1 MIKPFVAVAIAVVTL
16 TGCANNNTLSGD
28 VFTASQAK
36 QVQTVSYG
44 TLISVRPV
52 TIQGGDDNNVVGA
65 IGGAVLGDMPLVKI
79 GEDAHKGP
87 VINAQQK
94 KTLVIL
100 VVGETA
106 RSENFSLGGYAR
118 ETNPR
123 LQQQDIIYFKHAS
136 SCGTETAVSVP

>member
-1 MIKPFVAVAIAVVTL
+1 M
-16 TGCANNNTLSGD
+16 
-28 VFTASQAK
+28 
-36 QVQTVSYG
+36 
-44 TLISVRPV
+44 
-52 TIQGGDDNNVVGA
+52 
-65 IGGAVLGDMPLVKI
+65 
-79 GEDAHKGP
+79 
-87 VINAQQK
+87 INAQQN

-136 SCGTETAVSVP
+136 SCGTETAVSVPCMFSNMPRKVMTPPWRVIRKG